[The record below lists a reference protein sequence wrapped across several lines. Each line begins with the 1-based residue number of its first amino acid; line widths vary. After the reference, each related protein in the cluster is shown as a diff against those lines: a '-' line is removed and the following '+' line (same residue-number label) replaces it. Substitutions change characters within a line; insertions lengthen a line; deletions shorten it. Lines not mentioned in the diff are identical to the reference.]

1 MIKKLLTL
9 LLSLWITM
17 ATIAL
22 GNVKVTEASGI
33 VLGDQQTDEY
43 LPRLTGKRVALF
55 CNHTAQ
61 VGSKHLLD
69 VLLAEGVQVTV
80 LYRTSSHPRGAWPDF
95 RRTDEYV
102 HRGGMAEPA
111 ARA

>member
-43 LPRLTGKRVALF
+43 LPRLT
-55 CNHTAQ
+55 
-61 VGSKHLLD
+61 
-69 VLLAEGVQVTV
+69 
-80 LYRTSSHPRGAWPDF
+80 
-95 RRTDEYV
+95 
-102 HRGGMAEPA
+102 
-111 ARA
+111 